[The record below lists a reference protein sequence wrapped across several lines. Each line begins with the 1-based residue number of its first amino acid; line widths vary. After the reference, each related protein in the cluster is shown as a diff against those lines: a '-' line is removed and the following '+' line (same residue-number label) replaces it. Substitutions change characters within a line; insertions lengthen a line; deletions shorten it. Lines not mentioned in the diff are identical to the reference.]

1 VKAALSIFLSLL
13 LAWTGAA
20 PAAATAPPAPAVPAP
35 QEPARAGYTLA
46 ELVERPYLE
55 LFELAPELTF
65 DSRELRNFRRTLE
78 QRKKDEERRVR
89 GELRELEG
97 QEKAAQDRLKEL
109 NRRRE
114 SAEVEKYRHDLHCH
128 IQALRERISQ
138 KKLVLEKGL
147 DIYYDNRLAK
157 LQILEQWPARR
168 AEIQRMIQTGRDAQ
182 RPFGDYR
189 DIGFRGGDFRN
200 QADDIRRGREAIDEL
215 KRMGIMPPEVEDEE
229 VVRYVR
235 ALGRRIA
242 EHSDLQVPL
251 NVSVLK
257 SKEINAFALPGGFL
271 YVNSGLILKAETE
284 AELAGVIAHEI
295 AHSAARH
302 GHRLMRRATIASI
315 IFQAAQIA
323 AVIFTGGVA
332 GIGTYYALQ
341 YGFFGLGLVLS
352 LDLLGVSRDFELEAD
367 VLGVQYLW
375 HAGYNTRGF
384 VQFFDRMAQEE
395 GYVTGLSWFRTH
407 PPFYERMAATM
418 EEITFLPAQT
428 EARDDSGEF
437 HAAKSRLAE
446 VMKRMEEQDRDAP
459 TLKRVYECADD
470 EDHSKVMQQPLP
482 PGARLLPHERPA
494 LGAASAATLPCP
506 VR

>member
-1 VKAALSIFLSLL
+1 MKAVWSVVLSLL
-13 LAWTGAA
+13 LVWTGAA
-20 PAAATAPPAPAVPAP
+20 PAAARAPLAPRAPAA
-35 QEPARAGYTLA
+35 QEPSRAGYTLG

-55 LFELAPELTF
+55 LFELAPELNF
-65 DSRELRNFRRTLE
+65 DARELRNYRRVLE
-78 QRKKDEERRVR
+78 QQKKDEQRRVR
-89 GELRELEG
+89 AELRELER
-97 QEKAAQDRLKEL
+97 QEKAAQDRLGQL

-114 SAEVEKYRHDLHCH
+114 SPAVEEYRHHLHCH
-128 IQALRERISQ
+128 IQALRERISEKQ
-138 KKLVLEKGL
+138 LVLDKGL
-147 DIYYDNRLAK
+147 DIHYDNRLAK
-157 LQILEQWPARR
+157 LQILESWPARR
-168 AEIQRMIQTGRDAQ
+168 AEIQRMIQTGQAAGRK
-182 RPFGDYR
+182 FGDYR
-189 DIGFRGGDFRN
+189 DIGFRGGNFRD

-235 ALGRRIA
+235 ALGRHIA
-242 EHSDLQVPL
+242 EHSDLQTPL
-251 NVSVLK
+251 NLSVLK

-302 GHRLMRRATIASI
+302 GHRLMRRATIASL

-341 YGFFGLGLVLS
+341 YGFYGLGLVLS

-367 VLGVQYLW
+367 ILGVQYLW

-418 EEITFLPAQT
+418 EEITFLPPQA
-428 EARDDSGEF
+428 EARDDSREF
-437 HAAKSRLAE
+437 HAVKARLGE
-446 VMKRMEEQDRDAP
+446 VMKQMEEQDRAAP

-482 PGARLLPHERPA
+482 PAARALPPERP
-494 LGAASAATLPCP
+494 LLAAAPPPPCAA
-506 VR
+506 R